1 MKQLLNKKLDKIFI
15 AKNDIWLIRLK
26 IVEFKV
32 RKQQSY
38 NKKVQEDGFGG

>member
-1 MKQLLNKKLDKIFI
+1 MNKKLDKIFI

-38 NKKVQEDGFGG
+38 NKKVQEDEVFIF

>member
-1 MKQLLNKKLDKIFI
+1 LNKKLDKIFI

-38 NKKVQEDGFGG
+38 NKKVQEDEVFIF

>member
-1 MKQLLNKKLDKIFI
+1 LNKKLDKRFI
-15 AKNDIWLIRLK
+15 GKNDIWLIRLK

-38 NKKVQEDGFGG
+38 TKKVQEDEVFIF